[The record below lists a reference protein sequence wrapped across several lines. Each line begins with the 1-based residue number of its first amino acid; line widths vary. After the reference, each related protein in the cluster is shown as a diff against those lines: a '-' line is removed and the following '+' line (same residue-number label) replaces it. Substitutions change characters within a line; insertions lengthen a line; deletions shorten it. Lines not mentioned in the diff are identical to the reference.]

1 MTLLSYIYPRAE
13 LLRALAECERLRHDI
28 ASAFELENKSK
39 KETLELS
46 EKLSHTESAVLI
58 LTKERDRLRAER
70 ATLIQAQQNATQAAT
85 DARQRCAEAL
95 ERENAAL
102 TREGLAIKQ
111 VANYAVFAS
120 GSRFPIFPGVGPE
133 LPTPK
138 YTTAPEPIQGR
149 KRASEVASATSRNF
163 LKEFTEEAAGPAID
177 VEAELNSIYEQAN
190 Q

>member
-1 MTLLSYIYPRAE
+1 MIKFWSTIYPRAE
-13 LLRALAECERLRHDI
+13 LLRAVAEVDL
-28 ASAFELENKSK
+28 
-39 KETLELS
+39 
-46 EKLSHTESAVLI
+46 
-58 LTKERDRLRAER
+58 LRAER

-133 LPTPK
+133 LPAPK

-177 VEAELNSIYEQAN
+177 IEKELNSIYEQAN
-190 Q
+190 K